1 MLGRPPAAH
10 PSSRQGCRS
19 FPPKPDGNPEKSIH
33 GWMLSS
39 PSWDRR
45 ARPFRHRQPG
55 DAQDRQRVP
64 GAVWMAAGRQGGPP
78 GPGARGAPRPVPAG
92 ESVAP
97 LYPLN
102 PHWPRS
108 PKPSGQGRC
117 PHILSPSLALSP
129 GLAMSHSENREGGW
143 GHRQG
148 STPRP
153 LTPCCVT
160 GTRAQPPPSAS
171 HSLGLADRSLPARTP
186 SCLSPVS
193 SLRWLQGG
201 PGRVCHAP

>member
-1 MLGRPPAAH
+1 MDAVLALPGPQSTSLQAQAAWGRPGRAAGT
-10 PSSRQGCRS
+10 RCRM
-19 FPPKPDGNPEKSIH
+19 DGGGKA
-33 GWMLSS
+33 GR
-39 PSWDRR
+39 PSWPR
-45 ARPFRHRQPG
+45 
-55 DAQDRQRVP
+55 
-64 GAVWMAAGRQGGPP
+64 PP
-78 GPGARGAPRPVPAG
+78 GGPRPVPAG
-92 ESVAP
+92 ETVAP

-102 PHWPRS
+102 PHWPRC
-108 PKPSGQGRC
+108 PKPSCQGRC

-129 GLAMSHSENREGGW
+129 GLATSHSENREGGW

-153 LTPCCVT
+153 LTPYCVS

-193 SLRWLQGG
+193 SPRWLQGA